1 MKNLLYKEFVL
12 CMNLRTVI
20 LLSLAPGLIFIP
32 NYPCYVS
39 IYYVCLAM
47 MLLFAFDS
55 SNNDLL
61 FNATL
66 PIRRRDIIKSRVLF
80 IAILEMAEIIL
91 CAIAGFVCIFVLGR
105 INLAGI
111 SPTVAFLGFSLLLFS
126 VTNFSFCVM
135 YYKNPGTSAYGKSF
149 VVSTIVFW
157 ILYAL
162 CEIPIWRDTAFGKYI
177 DAVDFMSQIQQLPI
191 LGAGIIIYCLMIFF
205 TCRVSEKKF
214 ERVNI

>member
-12 CMNLRTVI
+12 CMNLRTGI
-20 LLSLAPGLIFIP
+20 LLSLAPVLIFIP

-39 IYYVCLAM
+39 VYYVCLAT

-66 PIRRRDIIKSRVLF
+66 PIRRGDIIKSRVLF

-111 SPTVAFLGFSLLLFS
+111 SANVAFLGFSLLLFS
-126 VTNFSFCVM
+126 LTNFSFCVL
-135 YYKNPGTSAYGKSF
+135 YYKNPSTSAYGKSF
-149 VVSTIVFW
+149 LVSTIVFW
-157 ILYAL
+157 IFYAL
-162 CEIPIWRDTAFGKYI
+162 CELPIWSGTAFGKYI
-177 DAVDFMSQIQQLPI
+177 AAVDFMSQIKQLPI
-191 LGAGIIIYCLMIFF
+191 LGAGIIIYWLTIFF

-214 ERVNI
+214 EGVSI